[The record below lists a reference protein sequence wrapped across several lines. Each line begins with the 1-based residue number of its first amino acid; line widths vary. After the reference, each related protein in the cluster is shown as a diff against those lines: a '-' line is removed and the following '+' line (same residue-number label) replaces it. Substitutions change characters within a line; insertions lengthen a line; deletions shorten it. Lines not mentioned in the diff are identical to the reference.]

1 MAEAAEPTAPPA
13 EASPWLVSA
22 PFDLLWFFGG
32 GVLSL
37 LAIALALYA
46 GVPMALLFWVW
57 LLGFDGPHMMAAY
70 TRTYADRHAWQTR
83 RRLLLITLL
92 AFLLGP
98 GCLVVDRLLG
108 TDSFTAFLGVATLYG
123 LYHVIRQHYG
133 FIALYSAK
141 VGQRDALS
149 YRIDRYALYVGAWL
163 PYLAFVFTH
172 PKARALLGLEPL
184 AQPLNALVW
193 ATALGFG
200 VALLAFVLNF
210 FRTATRSLPKLGY
223 SLFSVGLYG
232 LAYYWVARFEPV
244 YGASKGPDQDF
255 LLLSVVLTVFH
266 NVQYI
271 ALVYVHN
278 RSRYVATGKM
288 SVSGRLAPW
297 ISSTALRYVA
307 VCLGFSLVYWLLAAS
322 SAIYPSWGA
331 LRGELLVG
339 ATLGGISLNR
349 LALALWWGLAL
360 HHYWLDQR
368 IWRIKEDPEL
378 RVHLGLEAARP
389 YQGATD

>member
-1 MAEAAEPTAPPA
+1 MATVELAQAEGASPA
-13 EASPWLVSA
+13 ASPWLVSA

-32 GVLSL
+32 GLLSL
-37 LAIALALYA
+37 IAIALPLYA
-46 GVPMALLFWVW
+46 GVPMALLFWIW

-70 TRTYADRHAWQTR
+70 TRTYADRQAWQTK

-92 AFLLGP
+92 AFLVGP
-98 GCLVVDRLLG
+98 ACLVVDRLAG
-108 TDSFTAFLGVATLYG
+108 SDSFTAFLGFATLYG

-149 YRIDRYALYVGAWL
+149 YRIDRYALYLGAWL

-184 AQPLNALVW
+184 DEPLSALVW

-200 VALLAFVLNF
+200 AALLAFVWNF
-210 FRTATRSLPKLGY
+210 LRTPARSLPKLTY
-223 SLFSVGLYG
+223 SLLSVGLYG

-244 YGASKGPDQDF
+244 YGASNGPDQDF

-278 RSRYVATGKM
+278 RSRYVAPGKM
-288 SVSGRLAPW
+288 ALSGRLAPW
-297 ISSTALRYVA
+297 ISKTALRYVA

-322 SAIYPSWGA
+322 SAIYPSWGGLQA
-331 LRGELLVG
+331 QLLVG
-339 ATLGGISLNR
+339 TTLGGISLNR
-349 LALALWWGLAL
+349 FALALWWGLAL

-378 RVHLGLEAARP
+378 RVHLGLQAPR
-389 YQGATD
+389 